1 MCIARRSQRRAQG
14 AWLRLTQKDG
24 SKLKSLTKECMKDK
38 RINTKDLI
46 EKIEKMTKARIA
58 SQEVVPLDQ
67 FREAKKKLDPKIIL
81 VIEDD
86 ETMRLAM
93 KRILESEGYVTKLAA
108 DGTELSTVLD
118 DHPVDLILMDVGL
131 PWVNGFELAQLL
143 KDHRDLKKIPLVFVS
158 GKASEEDMKK
168 AFDLGADDYIKKP
181 FDVEKLKKTVETLLK
196 LNP

>member
-1 MCIARRSQRRAQG
+1 M
-14 AWLRLTQKDG
+14 LKDG
-24 SKLKSLTKECMKDK
+24 LKPRKHTKEVMKDK

-86 ETMRLAM
+86 ETMRMAL

-131 PWVNGFELAQLL
+131 PWINGFELAQLL

-158 GKASEEDMKK
+158 GKASEDDMRK
-168 AFDLGADDYIKKP
+168 AFEIGADDYIKKP

-196 LNP
+196 LNT

>member
-1 MCIARRSQRRAQG
+1 MLKDG
-14 AWLRLTQKDG
+14 LRLNH
-24 SKLKSLTKECMKDK
+24 LIKEVMKDK
-38 RINTKDLI
+38 KINTKDLV

-86 ETMRLAM
+86 ETMRLAL

-108 DGTELSTVLD
+108 DGTELSTALD

-131 PWVNGFELAQLL
+131 PWINGFELAQLL
-143 KDHRDLKKIPLVFVS
+143 KEHKDLKKIPLVFVS
-158 GKASEEDMKK
+158 GKAADEDIKK
-168 AFDLGADDYIKKP
+168 AFEIGADDYIKKP
-181 FDVEKLKKTVETLLK
+181 FDVEKLKKTIETLLK
-196 LNP
+196 INS